1 MAVLMT
7 SEQAQRK
14 QTEQRLDKKWPKLWK
29 RPLCERVCIVN
40 VGEQRLVRKNG
51 KLC

>member
-14 QTEQRLDKKWPKLWK
+14 QTEQKGY
-29 RPLCERVCIVN
+29 VIN
-40 VGEQRLVRKNG
+40 ING
-51 KLC
+51 QNYESDHFAREFAL